1 MMSLAVAINICRS
14 SFGRPCSISGYFIT
28 TLRVL
33 HGSVEKIVASETSVN
48 RVGADDM
55 IPSNTPDLTYTRWAS
70 HLLAVG
76 MDQ

>member
-1 MMSLAVAINICRS
+1 MKALAVAINICRVALAI
-14 SFGRPCSISGYFIT
+14 PSGYFIT

-48 RVGADDM
+48 RVGVDDM
-55 IPSNTPDLTYTRWAS
+55 IPSITPELSYTRWAS
-70 HLLAVG
+70 HFLAVG